1 MGNVGLAGTP
11 ARGNSLESSTGRAKP
26 SNGQPATQ
34 WLYEAGWGVWMHYLD
49 HSLLNP
55 YQPWGPEFQSQC
67 TPESW
72 RELATNPATL
82 QIAVREWNRIVD
94 GFDVK
99 GLVRQL
105 QELQAGFLVFT
116 LGQVGGFYCSPN
128 ATLDSITASVAPGIS
143 FCSRRDLAS
152 ELADELARANL
163 RLIVYV
169 PAEIPPWNPLICRA
183 FDATDGTAN
192 VAANQ
197 AAYARWE
204 TVLRDWSRHFGMKAS
219 GWWIDNPNGIAGY
232 QQTSVAGRTQPPVW
246 SSLADAL
253 RAGNA
258 HAIVTLAEWPPAPC
272 SRWPISDYGSG
283 ECQPGT
289 GQYTCG
295 GRWIDSRQWF
305 SECALYAFDFR
316 TRTFSA
322 APVIAGSAAAAQT
335 RAIIANGGVCAWDVS
350 YNLDGT
356 IASAYFAA
364 LKTIGQAVAATPIV
378 RVYPEE
384 SDDLSE
390 PSHRQLVLDLY
401 QSKPGAV
408 LCYTTDGTE
417 PGADSAPYSAPVLL
431 TDEMGQQGFTLKARV
446 FAKDAP
452 VGELCVRT
460 FAPRDILD
468 RSAASASTCEP
479 SCGKTQ

>member
-1 MGNVGLAGTP
+1 MGNVRVAGAP
-11 ARGNSLESSTGRAKP
+11 ARGDSAAIPAGRAKP

-55 YQPWGPEFQSQC
+55 DQPWGSEFQSQC
-67 TPESW
+67 SPESW

-82 QIAVREWNRIVD
+82 QIAVREWNQIVD

-116 LGQVGGFYCSPN
+116 LGQVGGFYCAPN
-128 ATLDSITASVAPGIS
+128 ATLDSITAAVAPGTS

-152 ELADELARANL
+152 ELADELAYANI

-169 PAEIPPWNPLICRA
+169 PAEIPSWNPLICRA
-183 FDATDGTAN
+183 FDATDATAN

-204 TVLRDWSRHFGMKAS
+204 TVLRDWSRRFGTKAS

-232 QQTSVAGRTQPPVW
+232 QQTSAAGRTQPPVW

-258 HAIVTLAEWPPAPC
+258 HAIVTLAEWPPAPG

-283 ECQPGT
+283 ERQPGT
-289 GQYTCG
+289 GQYICS
-295 GRWIDSRQWF
+295 GRWIDGRQWF
-305 SECALYAFDFR
+305 SESALYAFDFR

-322 APVIAGSAAAAQT
+322 APVIAGDTAAAQT

-356 IASAYFAA
+356 IASTYFAA
-364 LKTIGQAVAATPIV
+364 LKTIGQTLAATPIV
-378 RVYPEE
+378 RVYAEE
-384 SDDLSE
+384 FADLSE
-390 PSHRQLVLDLY
+390 PSQRQLVLDLY
-401 QSKPGAV
+401 QSKTGAV
-408 LCYTTDGTE
+408 LRYTTDGTE
-417 PGADSAPYSAPVLL
+417 PAADSALYSAPVLL
-431 TDEMGQQGFTLKARV
+431 TDEMWQQGFTLKARA
-446 FAKDAP
+446 FAKDVP
-452 VGELCVRT
+452 VGELCIRT
-460 FAPRDILD
+460 FTPRGRMDLC
-468 RSAASASTCEP
+468 A
-479 SCGKTQ
+479 

>member
-1 MGNVGLAGTP
+1 MGNITIAEVTT
-11 ARGNSLESSTGRAKP
+11 RGNSSESPAGRAKP

-72 RELATNPATL
+72 PELATNQTKL

-143 FCSRRDLAS
+143 FCSRRDLVN

-169 PAEIPPWNPLICRA
+169 PAEIPAWNPLICRA
-183 FDATDGTAN
+183 FDATGATAN
-192 VAANQ
+192 VATNQ

-204 TVLRDWSRHFGMKAS
+204 TVLRDWSRRFGTKAS

-258 HAIVTLAEWPPAPC
+258 HAIVTLAEWPPAPG
-272 SRWPISDYGSG
+272 SRWSISDYGSG
-283 ECQPGT
+283 ERQPGS

-295 GRWIDSRQWF
+295 GRWIDGRQWF
-305 SECALYAFDFR
+305 SESSLYAFDFR

-322 APVIAGSAAAAQT
+322 APVIASDTAAAQT
-335 RAIIANGGVCAWDVS
+335 RTIIANGGVCAWDVS

-356 IASAYFAA
+356 IASDYFAA
-364 LKTIGQAVAATPIV
+364 LKIIGQTLAATPIV
-378 RVYPEE
+378 RVYAEE
-384 SDDLSE
+384 FDDFSK
-390 PSHRQLVLDLY
+390 PSHRQLVLDFY

-408 LCYTTDGTE
+408 LRYTTDGTE
-417 PGADSAPYSAPVLL
+417 PAADSALYSAPVLL
-431 TDEMGQQGFTLKARV
+431 TDEMRQQGFTLKARA
-446 FAKDAP
+446 FATDAP
-452 VGELCVRT
+452 VGELCIRT
-460 FAPRDILD
+460 FSPHGLMDLCA
-468 RSAASASTCEP
+468 
-479 SCGKTQ
+479 